1 MKSPERLKA
10 RPRFQ
15 PIRTRLPTPDP
26 NRLNVKENRVKHSL
40 VVAIAAIGF
49 SISASANLI
58 TNGSFETP
66 TVPAGS
72 FSNFLSGSSAITGWT
87 VFGPAV
93 SIVSGSF
100 GGGGFSFPAQD
111 GIQWLDLTGPT
122 SGPAEGVEQTV
133 TTTFGQTYDL
143 SFYVGNVSGGVFGTT
158 STVGVL
164 INGSLVATKKNST
177 PGTTLN
183 WELFT
188 VPFTA
193 ASASTLIGFENLD
206 PIGDD
211 SNGLDNISL
220 VLAPANA
227 VPEPDILVLIGTALA
242 GIGWA
247 RRRRRPRQ
255 TKSVHTSLGKLV

>member
-1 MKSPERLKA
+1 MIK
-10 RPRFQ
+10 
-15 PIRTRLPTPDP
+15 
-26 NRLNVKENRVKHSL
+26 SL
-40 VVAIAAIGF
+40 VHYLALAGIAILSSLSSAHAAP
-49 SISASANLI
+49 L
-58 TNGSFETP
+58 TNGSFEVP
-66 TVPAGS
+66 TVAPGTFA
-72 FSNFLSGSSAITGWT
+72 NFLTGSTAISDWT

-100 GGGGFSFPAQD
+100 GGGGFLFPAQD

-122 SGPAEGVEQTV
+122 SGPIQGVEQTV
-133 TTTFGQTYDL
+133 TTTPGQTYNL
-143 SFYVGNVSGGVFGTT
+143 SFYVGNVAGGAFGTT

-164 INGSLVATKKNST
+164 IDGSLIATKTNST

-193 ASASTLIGFENLD
+193 ASASTVIGFENLD

-220 VLAPANA
+220 ELTNTVPEPNA
-227 VPEPDILVLIGTALA
+227 VPEPGTLLLFGTALA
-242 GIGWA
+242 GFGFL
-247 RRRRRPRQ
+247 RRLKA
-255 TKSVHTSLGKLV
+255 THST

>member
-1 MKSPERLKA
+1 MMKALFRYLALAGIAILS
-10 RPRFQ
+10 
-15 PIRTRLPTPDP
+15 
-26 NRLNVKENRVKHSL
+26 SL
-40 VVAIAAIGF
+40 
-49 SISASANLI
+49 SSAHAVSLI

-66 TVPAGS
+66 TVPPGP

-122 SGPAEGVEQTV
+122 SGPVEGVEQTV
-133 TTTFGQTYDL
+133 TTTPGQTYNL

-164 INGSLVATKKNST
+164 VNGSLLATRTNST

-206 PIGDD
+206 PPGDD

-220 VLAPANA
+220 VLAPTNA
-227 VPEPDILVLIGTALA
+227 VPEPGTLTLFGTALA
-242 GIGWA
+242 GFGFL
-247 RRRRRPRQ
+247 RRRKA
-255 TKSVHTSLGKLV
+255 THST

>member
-1 MKSPERLKA
+1 MKSLFRYLA
-10 RPRFQ
+10 LAG
-15 PIRTRLPTPDP
+15 IAILS
-26 NRLNVKENRVKHSL
+26 SL
-40 VVAIAAIGF
+40 
-49 SISASANLI
+49 SSAHAVSLI

-66 TVPAGS
+66 TVPPGT

-122 SGPAEGVEQTV
+122 SGPVEGVEQTV
-133 TTTFGQTYDL
+133 TTTPGQTYNL

-164 INGSLVATKKNST
+164 VNGSLLATRTNST

-206 PIGDD
+206 PPGDD

-220 VLAPANA
+220 ALAPTNA
-227 VPEPDILVLIGTALA
+227 VPEPGTLTLILFGTALA
-242 GIGWA
+242 GFGFL
-247 RRRRRPRQ
+247 RRRKA
-255 TKSVHTSLGKLV
+255 THST

>member
-1 MKSPERLKA
+1 MMKSLFHYLA
-10 RPRFQ
+10 LAG
-15 PIRTRLPTPDP
+15 IAILS
-26 NRLNVKENRVKHSL
+26 SL
-40 VVAIAAIGF
+40 SSAHAA
-49 SISASANLI
+49 LI
-58 TNGSFETP
+58 TNGSFEVP
-66 TVPAGS
+66 TVVPGT
-72 FSNFLSGSSAITGWT
+72 FSNFFTGSTAISGWT

-100 GGGGFSFPAQD
+100 GSGVFLFPAED

-122 SGPAEGVEQTV
+122 SGPVEGVEQTV
-133 TTTFGQTYDL
+133 TTTPGQTYNL
-143 SFYVGNVSGGVFGTT
+143 SFFVGTGFGTT

-164 INGSLVATKKNST
+164 INGSLLATKTNST

-193 ASASTLIGFENLD
+193 ASASTVIGFENLD

-220 VLAPANA
+220 VLAPTTT
-227 VPEPDILVLIGTALA
+227 VPEPGTLILFGTALA
-242 GIGWA
+242 GFGFL
-247 RRRRRPRQ
+247 RRRKA
-255 TKSVHTSLGKLV
+255 THST